1 MEQVKEWWSKLPLID
16 REWLCE
22 KQDIVPTNGRL
33 AKNATG
39 EEIETIHIEFK
50 AFLDRTKS

>member
-1 MEQVKEWWSKLPLID
+1 MEQAKEWWSKLPLID
-16 REWLCE
+16 REWLWE